1 MPNVSQT
8 SVFFFYNSAESKC
21 LYALHRPGS
30 QPVSQSASQPA
41 SQPDIGFSTLT
52 VTGLTGGQAYV
63 MTKGRNTAG
72 PNTRFYHYK

>member
-8 SVFFFYNSAESKC
+8 SVFFCYSSAESKC
-21 LYALHRPGS
+21 LYALHRPAS
-30 QPVSQSASQPA
+30 QPVSQPA

-72 PNTRFYHYK
+72 PNTRIYLYK